1 MATFKNFCSVHR
13 FNYSGAKC
21 PFCEQDRINS
31 LAHKFNSLAHKFNR
45 NAEKPKTI
53 TVEREITEA
62 DLNKLRM
69 KFNGK

>member
-1 MATFKNFCSVHR
+1 MATLKNFCSVHR

-31 LAHKFNSLAHKFNR
+31 LAHRFNR
-45 NAEKPKTI
+45 NTEKSKTV

>member
-1 MATFKNFCSVHR
+1 MATFKNFCRIHR

-31 LAHKFNSLAHKFNR
+31 LAHRFNR
-45 NAEKPKTI
+45 NNEKSKTV
-53 TVEREITEA
+53 TVEQEITEA

>member
-1 MATFKNFCSVHR
+1 MTTFKNFCNIHR
-13 FNYSGAKC
+13 FNYSSVKC

-31 LAHKFNSLAHKFNR
+31 LAHRFNR
-45 NAEKPKTI
+45 KVEKPKSV

>member
-1 MATFKNFCSVHR
+1 MANLKNFCNVHR

-31 LAHKFNSLAHKFNR
+31 LAHRFNR
-45 NAEKPKTI
+45 NTEKPKTI

>member
-1 MATFKNFCSVHR
+1 MATFKHFCSIHR

-31 LAHKFNSLAHKFNR
+31 LAHRFNR
-45 NAEKPKTI
+45 NTEKSKTVTI
-53 TVEREITEA
+53 EREITEA

>member
-1 MATFKNFCSVHR
+1 MTTFKNFCSIHR

-31 LAHKFNSLAHKFNR
+31 LAHKFNR
-45 NAEKPKTI
+45 NAKKPKTI

>member
-1 MATFKNFCSVHR
+1 MATFKNFCNVHR
-13 FNYSGAKC
+13 FNYSGVKC

-31 LAHKFNSLAHKFNR
+31 LANRFNR

-69 KFNGK
+69 KFNRK

>member
-1 MATFKNFCSVHR
+1 MATFKHFCSIHR

-31 LAHKFNSLAHKFNR
+31 LAHRFNR
-45 NAEKPKTI
+45 NNEKSKTV

-69 KFNGK
+69 KFNRK

>member
-31 LAHKFNSLAHKFNR
+31 LAHKFNR
-45 NAEKPKTI
+45 NTEKIKTI

>member
-1 MATFKNFCSVHR
+1 MATFKHFCSIHR

-31 LAHKFNSLAHKFNR
+31 LAHRFNR
-45 NAEKPKTI
+45 NNEKSKTV
-53 TVEREITEA
+53 TVEQEITEA

>member
-13 FNYSGAKC
+13 FNYSGTKC

-31 LAHKFNSLAHKFNR
+31 LAHRFNR
-45 NAEKPKTI
+45 NTEKSKTVTI
-53 TVEREITEA
+53 EREITEA

>member
-1 MATFKNFCSVHR
+1 MATFKNFCRIHR

-21 PFCEQDRINS
+21 PFCERDRINS
-31 LAHKFNSLAHKFNR
+31 LANRVNR

-69 KFNGK
+69 KFNRK

>member
-13 FNYSGAKC
+13 FNYSDAKC

-31 LAHKFNSLAHKFNR
+31 LAHKFNR
-45 NAEKPKTI
+45 NAEKIKTI

>member
-31 LAHKFNSLAHKFNR
+31 LAHRFNR
-45 NAEKPKTI
+45 NTEKSKTI

-62 DLNKLRM
+62 DLNKLKM